1 MRIAT
6 LSSTA
11 MLAVIAVSFSPPSAY
26 AQSSEAS
33 VSQHVEGG
41 VPIAQVIAAVS
52 RKSGKKFVLDPRV
65 TAEFVLVGQ
74 DVAAIGFNELVG
86 MLRDFGFA
94 AVEYGGAVHIVPD
107 ASIRQLPVPV
117 KSGKEIRPDA
127 EFVSKVITVKNV
139 SAAQLV
145 PILRPLLPQVGHLAA
160 FPCNNRL
167 LIVDIFA
174 NVRRIEALVESLDV
188 GGPYKPPENCGVQ
201 EGTK

>member
-1 MRIAT
+1 MRITT
-6 LSSTA
+6 LSSAA
-11 MLAVIAVSFSPPSAY
+11 MLAVIAVAFSPPSAY

-41 VPIAQVIAAVS
+41 IPVAQVVAAVS

-65 TAEFVLVGQ
+65 HEVVVVGE
-74 DVAAIGFNELVG
+74 DAAAIGFNELLAV
-86 MLRDFGFA
+86 LRDYGFA
-94 AVEYGGAVHIVPD
+94 AVEYGGSVHIVPD

-117 KSGKEIRPDA
+117 ISGKEIRPDA

-139 SAAQLV
+139 SAVQLV

-167 LIVDIFA
+167 LIVDMFA
-174 NVRRIEALVESLDV
+174 NVRRIETLVESLDV
-188 GGPYKPPENCGVQ
+188 GEPFKPPKECGLQ
-201 EGTK
+201 DTAK